1 MKKGKNERRIT
12 LGQQIIV
19 AMLIMQSAVM
29 AFLSGMVVAGITKNT
44 RAEAIDNMETIV
56 QERSRIVENYI
67 EKSETI
73 LASYSRAGEIL
84 SVMKNPNSATAVAA
98 AQAYTEKFSGDID
111 NLEGLYASEWDTH
124 VLVHTNPAV
133 VGITTRTGDPLKAL
147 QDAML
152 ATDGVYN
159 TGIII
164 SPASGAQIVSMYMA
178 VYNENGKPAGLV
190 GGGIYTEG
198 LVESLDN
205 LSLNGMENAAY
216 CMINAKDGKYIF
228 NADSEKVA
236 MEAEEEYFIKLCNQY
251 ADATEDASGYIEYKD
266 GGEKYISAYYYMAN
280 RGWLFMLADNSSE
293 IFASTNAMK
302 VKLIVFCV
310 AVLLV
315 EVGVSIVIVGKMMKP
330 MKSIEDGIVALQKF
344 NIAENAEIKKYY
356 NRGDELGSISKAT
369 GVLIDSMRAI
379 TQTLQDC
386 CSVLE
391 VKANGLHVSATE
403 LVEDVTD
410 NVATT
415 EELSAS
421 LENTNTAI
429 ANVNSEIGTVNSAVE
444 EILQGIIGSVKTSD
458 NVIDSAREMQMQ
470 ADAAYKSGQEA
481 LDTTMTSVKEA
492 IASLNSLSRINEL
505 ASEILNIANQT
516 NLLSLNA
523 SIEAARAGE
532 AGRGFAVVA
541 GEIGSLA
548 DTSKTTATNIQAICG
563 EANDSIASVNNC
575 FNSIVSYLEKEVVGQ
590 FKDFVDKST
599 GYSTAV
605 DMIRTQLDSINGAVQ
620 QLKQSID
627 QIKENIGDV
636 HNITDE
642 NSNAIGT
649 IVEKNENTARIVDT
663 IQEQSEQN
671 KEIAKQLDDLIGKF
685 ER

>member
-1 MKKGKNERRIT
+1 MEVR
-12 LGQQIIV
+12 LII
-19 AMLIMQSAVM
+19 
-29 AFLSGMVVAGITKNT
+29 FCVVA
-44 RAEAIDNMETIV
+44 
-56 QERSRIVENYI
+56 
-67 EKSETI
+67 
-73 LASYSRAGEIL
+73 
-84 SVMKNPNSATAVAA
+84 
-98 AQAYTEKFSGDID
+98 
-111 NLEGLYASEWDTH
+111 
-124 VLVHTNPAV
+124 
-133 VGITTRTGDPLKAL
+133 
-147 QDAML
+147 
-152 ATDGVYN
+152 
-159 TGIII
+159 
-164 SPASGAQIVSMYMA
+164 
-178 VYNENGKPAGLV
+178 
-190 GGGIYTEG
+190 
-198 LVESLDN
+198 
-205 LSLNGMENAAY
+205 
-216 CMINAKDGKYIF
+216 
-228 NADSEKVA
+228 
-236 MEAEEEYFIKLCNQY
+236 
-251 ADATEDASGYIEYKD
+251 
-266 GGEKYISAYYYMAN
+266 
-280 RGWLFMLADNSSE
+280 
-293 IFASTNAMK
+293 
-302 VKLIVFCV
+302 
-310 AVLLV
+310 LLV
-315 EVGVSIVIVGKMMKP
+315 LTGVSIVIIGRLMRP

-344 NIAENAEIKKYY
+344 DIAENAEIKKYY

-429 ANVNSEIGTVNSAVE
+429 ANENSEMGTINSAVE
-444 EILQGIIGSVKTSD
+444 DILQGIIGSVKTSD
-458 NVIDSAREMQMQ
+458 NVIGSAREMQMQ

-492 IASLNSLSRINEL
+492 IANLNSLSRINEL
-505 ASEILNIANQT
+505 ASEILSIANQT

-548 DTSKTTATNIQAICG
+548 DTSKTTATNIQAICS

>member
-1 MKKGKNERRIT
+1 MERNKQTGRIT
-12 LGQQIIV
+12 LGQKIIV
-19 AMLIMQSAVM
+19 SILVMQIVVM
-29 AFLSGMVVAGITKNT
+29 SLLSGMVVIGTTNNT
-44 RAEAIDNMETIV
+44 RTETINKMETIV
-56 QERSRIVENYI
+56 QERSQIVENYI
-67 EKSETI
+67 EESEVI
-73 LASYSRAGEIL
+73 LAAYSRAGEIL
-84 SVMKNPNSATAVAA
+84 FAMQNPQNPSAIAA
-98 AQAYTEKFSGDID
+98 AQAYTEKFSEDID

-133 VGITTRTGDPLKAL
+133 VGITTRTGEPLKAL

-164 SPASGAQIVSMYMA
+164 SPASGVQIVSMYMA

-198 LVESLDN
+198 LVESLDS
-205 LSLNGMENAAY
+205 LSLNGMENATY

-236 MEAEEEYFIKLCNQY
+236 MEAEEEYFVKLCNQY
-251 ADATEDASGYIEYKD
+251 ADATEDASGYIEYKN
-266 GGEKYISAYYYMAN
+266 GGQKYISAYYYMAD
-280 RGWLFMLADNSSE
+280 RGWLFMLADNASE
-293 IFASTNAMK
+293 IFASTNAME
-302 VKLIVFCV
+302 VRLIIFCV
-310 AVLLV
+310 VALLV
-315 EVGVSIVIVGKMMKP
+315 LTGVSIVIIGRLMRP

-344 NIAENAEIKKYY
+344 DIAENAEIKKYY

-386 CSVLE
+386 CGVLE

-429 ANVNSEIGTVNSAVE
+429 ANVNSEIGTINSAVE

-458 NVIDSAREMQMQ
+458 NVIGSAREMQMQ

-505 ASEILNIANQT
+505 ASEILSIANQT

-599 GYSTAV
+599 GYSAAV
-605 DMIRTQLDSINGAVQ
+605 DLIKTQLDNINGAVQ

-642 NSNAIGT
+642 NSNAIGM
-649 IVEKNENTARIVDT
+649 IVEKNENTARIVDA
-663 IQEQSEQN
+663 IQDQSEQN
-671 KEIAKQLDDLIGKF
+671 REIAKQLDDLIKKF
-685 ER
+685 K

>member
-1 MKKGKNERRIT
+1 MEKVKHTRRIT
-12 LGQQIIV
+12 LEQKIIASILVMQIV
-19 AMLIMQSAVM
+19 VM
-29 AFLSGMVVAGITKNT
+29 SFLAGMVVIGTTNNT
-44 RAEAIDNMETIV
+44 RTETINKMETIA
-56 QERSRIVENYI
+56 QERSQIVENYV
-67 EKSETI
+67 EESEVI
-73 LASYSRAGEIL
+73 LAAYSRAGEIL
-84 SVMKNPNSATAVAA
+84 SVMKKPNSATAVAA

-198 LVESLDN
+198 LVESLDS
-205 LSLNGMENAAY
+205 LSLNGMENATY
-216 CMINAKDGKYIF
+216 CMINVKDGKYIF

-236 MEAEEEYFIKLCNQY
+236 TEAEEEYFVKLCNQY
-251 ADATEDASGYIEYKD
+251 AEASEDASGYIEYKN
-266 GGEKYISAYYYMAN
+266 GGQKYISAYYYMAD
-280 RGWLFMLADNSSE
+280 RGWLFMLADNASE
-293 IFASTNAMK
+293 ILASTNTME
-302 VKLIVFCV
+302 VRLIIFCV
-310 AVLLV
+310 IALLV
-315 EVGVSIVIVGKMMKP
+315 LTGVSVVIIGRLMRP

-344 NIAENAEIKKYY
+344 NIAENAEIQKYY

-369 GVLIDSMRAI
+369 GVLIDSLREI
-379 TQTLQDC
+379 TQTLKDC
-386 CSVLE
+386 CGVLE

-429 ANVNSEIGTVNSAVE
+429 ANVNSEIGTINNAVE
-444 EILQGIIGSVKTSD
+444 EILQGVTGSVKTSD
-458 NVIDSAREMQMQ
+458 NVMDSAREMQMQ

-505 ASEILNIANQT
+505 ASEILSIANQT

-599 GYSTAV
+599 EYSTAV
-605 DMIRTQLDSINGAVQ
+605 DLIKTQLDNINGAVQ

-627 QIKENIGDV
+627 QIKVNIGDV

-642 NSNAIGT
+642 NSNAIGM
-649 IVEKNENTARIVDT
+649 IVEKNENTARIVET

>member
-1 MKKGKNERRIT
+1 MERNKQTGRIT
-12 LGQQIIV
+12 LGQKIIV
-19 AMLIMQSAVM
+19 SILVMQIVVM
-29 AFLSGMVVAGITKNT
+29 SLLSGMVVIGTTNNT
-44 RAEAIDNMETIV
+44 RTETINKMETIV
-56 QERSRIVENYI
+56 QERSQIVENYI
-67 EKSETI
+67 EESEVI
-73 LASYSRAGEIL
+73 LAAYSRAGEIL
-84 SVMKNPNSATAVAA
+84 FAMQNPQNPSAIAA
-98 AQAYTEKFSGDID
+98 AQAYTEKFSEDID

-133 VGITTRTGDPLKAL
+133 VGITTRTGEPLKAL

-164 SPASGAQIVSMYMA
+164 SPASGVQIVSMYMA

-198 LVESLDN
+198 LVESLDS
-205 LSLNGMENAAY
+205 LSLNGMENATY

-236 MEAEEEYFIKLCNQY
+236 MEAEEEYFVKLCNQY
-251 ADATEDASGYIEYKD
+251 ADATEDASGYIEYKN
-266 GGEKYISAYYYMAN
+266 GGQKYISAYYYMAD
-280 RGWLFMLADNSSE
+280 RGWLFMLADNASE
-293 IFASTNAMK
+293 IFASTNAME
-302 VKLIVFCV
+302 VRLIIFCV
-310 AVLLV
+310 VALLV
-315 EVGVSIVIVGKMMKP
+315 LTGVSIVIIGRLMRP

-344 NIAENAEIKKYY
+344 DIAENAEIKKYY

-386 CSVLE
+386 CGVLE

-429 ANVNSEIGTVNSAVE
+429 ANVNSEIGTINSAVE

-458 NVIDSAREMQMQ
+458 NVIGSAREMQMQ

-492 IASLNSLSRINEL
+492 IANLNSLSRINEL
-505 ASEILNIANQT
+505 ASEILSIANQT

-599 GYSTAV
+599 GYSAAV
-605 DMIRTQLDSINGAVQ
+605 DLIKTQLDNINGAVQ

-642 NSNAIGT
+642 NSNAIGM
-649 IVEKNENTARIVDT
+649 IVEKNENTARIVDA
-663 IQEQSEQN
+663 IQDQSEQN
-671 KEIAKQLDDLIGKF
+671 REIAKQLDDLIKKF
-685 ER
+685 K

>member
-1 MKKGKNERRIT
+1 
-12 LGQQIIV
+12 
-19 AMLIMQSAVM
+19 
-29 AFLSGMVVAGITKNT
+29 
-44 RAEAIDNMETIV
+44 
-56 QERSRIVENYI
+56 
-67 EKSETI
+67 
-73 LASYSRAGEIL
+73 
-84 SVMKNPNSATAVAA
+84 
-98 AQAYTEKFSGDID
+98 
-111 NLEGLYASEWDTH
+111 
-124 VLVHTNPAV
+124 
-133 VGITTRTGDPLKAL
+133 
-147 QDAML
+147 
-152 ATDGVYN
+152 
-159 TGIII
+159 
-164 SPASGAQIVSMYMA
+164 MA

-198 LVESLDN
+198 LVESLDS

-228 NADSEKVA
+228 SADSEKVA